1 MKSLP
6 EIAAFLRER
15 AKTMGLTREE
25 LGARAGVTR
34 KTLWNVLGGSS
45 DYKVTTL
52 LAILDRLGYE
62 LAIVPKGAAAGLAN
76 ADSLEPTQPAVMTR
90 VQAARNR
97 INPGKD
103 ES

>member
-6 EIAAFLRER
+6 EIATFLRER
-15 AKTMGLTREE
+15 AKTLGLTREE
-25 LGARAGVTR
+25 LGVRAGVTR
-34 KTLWNVLGGSS
+34 KTLWNVLSGSS

-76 ADSLEPTQPAVMTR
+76 AESLEPTPPAVMTR
-90 VQAARNR
+90 VQAARNKL
-97 INPGKD
+97 NSGQE